1 MFFFDL
7 GYKKN
12 RRFLLAVIYV
22 MAKEDFYKIL
32 GVTKNASD
40 AELKKSYKRLAM
52 KFHPDRNTGDSGPA
66 EQKFKEAKQAYEILS
81 DPKKRAAYD
90 QFGHAGVEQ
99 GMGGG
104 PGGFGG
110 GADFGDIF
118 GDVFGDIFGGAAGGG
133 RKRSNVQ
140 AGADLR
146 YNIELTLEEAVA
158 GTEASVRVPLKVVCG
173 ECKGSGAKKGSSP
186 VTCSTC
192 QGHGQVRMQQGFFS
206 VQQACP
212 TCRGTGSQIKDPCR
226 PCRGQGRVQDNK
238 TLSVKV
244 PRGVDNGDRIRLAG
258 EGEAGVNGGPAGDLY
273 VQIQVKEHNIFTRD
287 GANLFCDV
295 PINFPTA
302 CLGGV
307 IEVPTLNGRVKLKIP
322 AESQTGKLFRLRGK
336 GVKPVR
342 GGAVGDLLCKVQIET
357 PVRLTKEQKVL
368 LEKLKDSLL
377 GGGKQHSPQ
386 EHGWTDG
393 VKSFFD
399 KLTG

>member
-1 MFFFDL
+1 
-7 GYKKN
+7 
-12 RRFLLAVIYV
+12 

-32 GVTKNASD
+32 GVEKNASD
-40 AELKKSYKRLAM
+40 AELKKSYKSSAM
-52 KFHPDRNTGDSGPA
+52 KYHPDRNTDNPEQA
-66 EQKFKEAKQAYEILS
+66 EKKFKKAKQAYEILS

-104 PGGFGG
+104 SGGFGG

-118 GDVFGDIFGGAAGGG
+118 GDVFGDIFGGGAGGG
-133 RKRSNVQ
+133 NRRRSSGQ
-140 AGADLR
+140 GGSDLR
-146 YNIELTLEEAVA
+146 YNLELTLEEAVG
-158 GTEASVRVPLKVVCG
+158 GTEASVRVPLKVVCS

-186 VTCSTC
+186 VTCTSC

-206 VQQACP
+206 VQQTCP
-212 TCRGTGSQIKDPCR
+212 SCKGSGSQIKDPCR

-244 PRGVDNGDRIRLAG
+244 PAGVDNGDRIRLAG
-258 EGEAGVNGGPAGDLY
+258 EGEAGVNGGPSGDLY
-273 VQIQVKEHNIFTRD
+273 VQIQVKDHHIFTRD
-287 GANLFCDV
+287 EANLYCEV
-295 PINFPTA
+295 PISFPTA
-302 CLGGV
+302 CLGGELE
-307 IEVPTLNGRVKLKIP
+307 IPTLNGRVKLKIP
-322 AESQTGKLFRLRGK
+322 DETQTGKLFRLRGK

-357 PVRLTKEQKVL
+357 PVRLTKEQKAL
-368 LEKLKDSLL
+368 LADLKQSLS
-377 GGGKQHSPQ
+377 GGGKKHSPQ